1 MTIDTQVMMHKS
13 VNAILAERG
22 LQSGGNVQ
30 KYIDTKVIAL
40 SAPYVPF
47 LTGFLA
53 VQSPTLGTVI
63 GSGLVVY
70 RAPYA
75 KPNYYRNAGN
85 GKQGT
90 ARGGLRGRY
99 WFDRMKADRGQEIIQ
114 GAARIA
120 GGKSTK

>member
-1 MTIDTQVMMHKS
+1 MTIDTQVTMHKS

-75 KPNYYRNAGN
+75 RRQYYTNGGN

-90 ARGGLRGRY
+90 SRGGLRGRY
-99 WFDRMKADRGQEIIQ
+99 WFERMKADRGQEIIRK
-114 GAARIA
+114 AAEIA
-120 GGKSTK
+120 GGEYMK

>member
-1 MTIDTQVMMHKS
+1 MTIDTQVTMHKS

-22 LQSGGNVQ
+22 LQDGGNVQ
-30 KYIDTKVIAL
+30 KSIDENVIRF
-40 SAPYVPF
+40 SKPYVPF

-53 VQSPTLGTVI
+53 VDAPILGTVA

-75 KPNYYRNAGN
+75 RRQYYRNSGN
-85 GKQGT
+85 GKEGT
-90 ARGGLRGRY
+90 ARGGLRGRH
-99 WFDRMKADRGQEIIQ
+99 WFDRMKADHGQVIIRK
-114 GAARIA
+114 AAEIA

>member
-1 MTIDTQVMMHKS
+1 MTIDTQVTMHKS

-30 KYIDTKVIAL
+30 KSIDENVIRF
-40 SAPYVPF
+40 SEPYVPF

-53 VQSPTLGTVI
+53 VDAPILGTVA

-75 KPNYYRNAGN
+75 RRQYYTNSGN

-99 WFDRMKADRGQEIIQ
+99 WFDRMKADHGQKIIQ
-114 GAARIA
+114 EAAEIA

>member
-1 MTIDTQVMMHKS
+1 MKIDTQVTMHKS

-22 LQSGGNVQ
+22 LQSGGRVQ
-30 KYIDTKVIAL
+30 RYIDSTVLRL
-40 SAPYVPF
+40 SDPYVPF
-47 LTGFLA
+47 LSGMLKTSGI
-53 VQSPTLGTVI
+53 SGTVI

-75 KPNYYRNAGN
+75 RRQYYTNGGN

-90 ARGGLRGRY
+90 SRGGLRGRY
-99 WFDRMKADRGQEIIQ
+99 WFDRMKTDRGQEIIQ